1 MRADLCRP
9 ELLSRI
15 GWFSA
20 SECVGRYPSVCLCW
34 CAKLCARLD
43 APSICD
49 SCLADSVA
57 DADGRATADGSGTA
71 CGAGVTVLDADSC
84 DKSDVDVSADSS
96 VTAVSFVAEGVSVT

>member
-20 SECVGRYPSVCLCW
+20 SECVGRYPLSVC
-34 CAKLCARLD
+34 AG
-43 APSICD
+43 APSYAPD
-49 SCLADSVA
+49 SMHLPSAIPVLLIQWRMLM
-57 DADGRATADGSGTA
+57 DAQQRM
-71 CGAGVTVLDADSC
+71 VQELRVVQVLPCWMRDSC